1 MTNDMSSTGS
11 PPITSDSW
19 GVLEVAGS
27 TYKDA
32 KLWPGGACAWD
43 WAETGTA
50 HRPGIRPADV
60 DALVEAGADVLVLST
75 GRAGRLGVPATTV
88 EYLADRGV
96 RVEVLATAD
105 AINRYN
111 ALIDQGVAVGALIH
125 STC

>member
-1 MTNDMSSTGS
+1 MSATGS
-11 PPITSDSW
+11 PPITSNSW

-60 DALVEAGADVLVLST
+60 AALVKAGADVVVLST

-88 EYLADRGV
+88 GYLTDRGV
-96 RVEVLATAD
+96 AVEVLATGD
-105 AINRYN
+105 AIDRYN
-111 ALIDQGVAVGALIH
+111 ALVDKGAAVGALIH

>member
-1 MTNDMSSTGS
+1 MSGNVS

-19 GVLEVAGS
+19 GVLQVGGF

-32 KLWPGGACAWD
+32 KLWPGGAGAWD

-50 HRPGIRPADV
+50 HSPGIAPADV
-60 DALVEAGADVLVLST
+60 HALAEASAEVVVLST

-88 EYLADRGV
+88 EYLTDRGIE
-96 RVEVLATAD
+96 VEVLPTGD
-105 AINRYN
+105 AIDRYN
-111 ALIDQGVAVGALIH
+111 ALVDQGAAVGALIH